1 MKSYTYTLLSAFLLT
16 HCQPKEEYKS
26 IPAER
31 FCLNEKT
38 TSIIEISPVEKQ
50 SAVKRIHLTGEIE
63 SNPDQVLPFVSLV
76 EGVISASY
84 FSLGDR
90 VTKGQVLAE
99 MHSIEL
105 ATLQT
110 QLNTLQ
116 SQIEV
121 AALDLRAK
129 EQLYEDGILST
140 KDWKEAQHQQQIL
153 IAEKHQIERSLS
165 LFSPSPT
172 KDAFLIR
179 APISG
184 IITSKRINAGT
195 SVTGG
200 GEPLFTISNLKTL
213 WAMANIYATDISDI
227 TNGMEVEIRTV
238 SYPDDVFTGKLDMI
252 SHTLDENAKVLKG
265 RIVLENDHLRLKP
278 GMIADITAFK
288 PVDEQKIV
296 IPTSSLIFFN
306 GKNYVLRYGDDCNI
320 EAREVNVLSQTH
332 DLSYIEDGLEEN
344 DQIITKNHLLIFE
357 AIHN

>member
-1 MKSYTYTLLSAFLLT
+1 MKYTYILLSTFLWT
-16 HCQPKEEYKS
+16 CCQPKEEYKS
-26 IPAER
+26 FQQEK

-38 TSIIEISPVEKQ
+38 RSIIEISPVEKK

-63 SNPDQVLPFVSLV
+63 SNPDQVLHFVSLA
-76 EGVISASY
+76 EGIISASY

-105 ATLQT
+105 GALQT
-110 QLNTLQ
+110 RLYTLQ

-129 EQLYEDGILST
+129 EQLYLDGILSH
-140 KDWKEAQHQQQIL
+140 KDWKEAQYQQQIL
-153 IAEKHQIERSLS
+153 ISEKQQIERSLS
-165 LFSPSPT
+165 LFTPSPD
-172 KDAFLIR
+172 KDAFLIK

-195 SVTGG
+195 SVIAS
-200 GEPLFTISNLKTL
+200 GEPLFTISNLNTL

-227 TNGMEVEIRTV
+227 TNGMEVEIRTL
-238 SYPDDVFTGKLDMI
+238 SYPEEVFTGTLDMI

-265 RIVLENDHLRLKP
+265 RIVVENDHLRLKP
-278 GMIADITAFK
+278 GMIADITALK
-288 PVDEQKIV
+288 PINEQKIV
-296 IPTSSLIFFN
+296 IPTSSLIFLN
-306 GKNYVLRYGDDCNI
+306 GKNYVLRYENDCDI
-320 EAREVNVLSQTH
+320 EVREVNVLSQTD
-332 DLSYIEDGLEEN
+332 DLSYIEEGLEEH